1 MVTDSGRPGRLH
13 RSLHPG
19 AWWIWA
25 LGLATAATKTT
36 NPFLLA
42 LLIAAVAAVVAA
54 RRTDAP
60 WALSFRL
67 YLLTGLAII
76 VMRIL
81 YRILLGG
88 AAAVAASGEGHV
100 LFRLPAWQLPTWTA
114 GVQLLGPVTA
124 ENLLSGLCDGLRL
137 ATLIICVGAA
147 NTLANPK
154 RLLKSVPG
162 ALYELGTAIVVAISV
177 FPQLAESAV
186 RIRRARALRGGP
198 TGGRGALRAILV
210 PMLADALDRSLLL
223 AASMDSRGYGR
234 HGDTPRRVQRLTSAV
249 LVIGLLGICVG
260 MYGVLDT
267 TTPRLLGIPML
278 IAGLAVAA
286 GGLRLA
292 GSRVKRTRYRPD
304 PWRLADI
311 LVAGCGVATAA
322 CFLVAVRVDPAAMAP
337 SFSPL
342 AWPSLPLLALVGVL
356 TAWLPSWIAPPPPD
370 GTEITA

>member
-1 MVTDSGRPGRLH
+1 M
-13 RSLHPG
+13 
-19 AWWIWA
+19 
-25 LGLATAATKTT
+25 ATAATKTT
-36 NPFLLA
+36 NPLLLA
-42 LLIAAVAAVVAA
+42 LLIAVAAAVVAA

-67 YLLTGLAII
+67 YLLTGLF
-76 VMRIL
+76 VVLMRLL

-88 AAAVAASGEGHV
+88 AAAVASGDGHV
-100 LFRLPAWQLPTWTA
+100 LFRLPALQLPDWTA

-162 ALYELGTAIVVAISV
+162 ALYELGTAVVVAVSV
-177 FPQLAESAV
+177 FPQLAESAF

-198 TGGRGALRAILV
+198 TGGRGAIRAVLV

-267 TTPRLLGIPML
+267 TTPRLLGIPIL
-278 IAGLAVAA
+278 IGGLLVAA

-304 PWRLADI
+304 PWRPADL
-311 LVAGCGVATAA
+311 LVACCGVATAA
-322 CFLVAVRVDPAAMAP
+322 CFLAAVRLDPAAMAP

-342 AWPSLPLLALVGVL
+342 AWPGLPIVALVGVL
-356 TAWLPSWIAPPPPD
+356 IAWLPSWIAPPPPD
-370 GTEITA
+370 GSS